1 MDIKV
6 SLQIKKEMTN
16 IQRRTAKLSNKSLQ
30 LKAARDKI
38 LEGER
43 QQAAK
48 LAKLEARVVTTTPTP
63 GGSGSP
69 GSSRVAVVK
78 E

>member
-1 MDIKV
+1 
-6 SLQIKKEMTN
+6 MTS
-16 IQRRTAKLSNKSLQ
+16 IQRRTSRLSTKSLQ

-38 LEGER
+38 LESER
-43 QQAAK
+43 QQAAR

-63 GGSGSP
+63 GGSGG
-69 GSSRVAVVK
+69 GSKVAVVK